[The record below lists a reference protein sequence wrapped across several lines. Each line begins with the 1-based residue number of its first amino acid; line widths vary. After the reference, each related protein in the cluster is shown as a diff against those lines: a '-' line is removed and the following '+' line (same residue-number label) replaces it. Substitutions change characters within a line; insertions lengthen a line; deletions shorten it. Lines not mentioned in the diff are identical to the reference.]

1 MKRRGF
7 LLGFLAGLATSA
19 ALVFA
24 SLPFLGGATDNIK
37 HTLRRFGIQ
46 HPENARLIGER
57 YLQLFPNEN
66 KERVLIQGILGQE
79 LEGVDSFPALKTWL
93 DKRRSADFGRGVT
106 VIINGWVLSRSEA
119 RLYALFAL
127 Q

>member
-1 MKRRGF
+1 VKRRGF

-37 HTLRRFGIQ
+37 HTLLRFGIQ

-79 LEGVDSFPALKTWL
+79 LE
-93 DKRRSADFGRGVT
+93 
-106 VIINGWVLSRSEA
+106 
-119 RLYALFAL
+119 
-127 Q
+127 